1 MRKVPALV
9 KLYFQ
14 KEGSIL
20 NDNQKI
26 CNTMNNYFI
35 NITKTLNLK
44 PCKCSNTMN
53 VNEIISTLDN
63 HTNVKKIGEYPDK
76 FKKSEV
82 IPL

>member
-1 MRKVPALV
+1 
-9 KLYFQ
+9 
-14 KEGSIL
+14 
-20 NDNQKI
+20 
-26 CNTMNNYFI
+26 MNNYFI

-76 FKKSEV
+76 LKKSEV